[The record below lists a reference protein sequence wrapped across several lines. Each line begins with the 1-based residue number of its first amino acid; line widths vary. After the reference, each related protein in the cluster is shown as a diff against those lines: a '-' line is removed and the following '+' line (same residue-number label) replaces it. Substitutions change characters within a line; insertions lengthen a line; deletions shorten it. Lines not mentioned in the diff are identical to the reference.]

1 MSDEYARKLVAK
13 LEEVRAAT
21 RGIDGLLVEAAVIGL
36 TRQVPPPELSIREQT
51 VLRMLADGLT
61 NREVAERLGLSPHTV
76 KDHTS
81 ALYKRLGA
89 TNRANAVALAREL
102 RLL

>member
-1 MSDEYARKLVAK
+1 MTSTSLASSERIF
-13 LEEVRAAT
+13 
-21 RGIDGLLVEAAVIGL
+21 G
-36 TRQVPPPELSIREQT
+36 T

-61 NREVAERLGLSPHTV
+61 NRQVAERLGLSPHTV